1 MNPVLKIIY
10 IFTTTMQ
17 DMPDFMQD
25 IFDQASTKEA
35 PKHKDWL
42 LQALWELLEKI
53 KAIRLGR

>member
-1 MNPVLKIIY
+1 
-10 IFTTTMQ
+10 MQ